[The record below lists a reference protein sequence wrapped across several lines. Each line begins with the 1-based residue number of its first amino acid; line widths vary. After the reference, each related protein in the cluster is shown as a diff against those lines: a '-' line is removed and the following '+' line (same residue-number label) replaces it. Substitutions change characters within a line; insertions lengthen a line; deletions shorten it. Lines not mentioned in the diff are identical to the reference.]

1 MKCIDFNFTQNNARQ
16 VYVLFVCLFFKKKY
30 LSIFRRTIQKS
41 EFHNM
46 KIQKENEKKKINP
59 MGAAIPKYWVHGFQ
73 ANLETCIRLLERK
86 MEFKQRR
93 NTTSAVQICLCTM
106 ERLKADLRK

>member
-1 MKCIDFNFTQNNARQ
+1 
-16 VYVLFVCLFFKKKY
+16 
-30 LSIFRRTIQKS
+30 
-41 EFHNM
+41 
-46 KIQKENEKKKINP
+46 